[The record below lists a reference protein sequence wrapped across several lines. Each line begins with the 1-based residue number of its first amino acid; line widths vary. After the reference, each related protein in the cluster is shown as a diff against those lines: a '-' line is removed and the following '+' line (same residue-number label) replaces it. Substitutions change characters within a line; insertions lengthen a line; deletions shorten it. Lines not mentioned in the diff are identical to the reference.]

1 MKKFVALY
9 MAPVAGLDEMRK
21 NTSPQQMKEW
31 NESWM
36 KWAKSHEK
44 SFVDRGAP
52 AGKNKR
58 VAKDSVRDVRNEVTG
73 YSVVQADSHEDA
85 TKIFQD
91 NPMLQMPGAYIEVLE
106 YVEMPRS

>member
-21 NTSPQQMKEW
+21 NTSPEQMKEW
-31 NESWM
+31 TDGWT
-36 KWAKSHEK
+36 KWAKSHEN

-58 VAKDSVRDVRNEVTG
+58 VSKDGVRDVRNEVTG
-73 YSVVQADSHEDA
+73 YSVVKADSHEEA
-85 TKIFQD
+85 TKIFRD
-91 NPMLQMPGAYIEVLE
+91 NPMLQMPGSYIEVLE
-106 YVEMPRS
+106 YVEMA